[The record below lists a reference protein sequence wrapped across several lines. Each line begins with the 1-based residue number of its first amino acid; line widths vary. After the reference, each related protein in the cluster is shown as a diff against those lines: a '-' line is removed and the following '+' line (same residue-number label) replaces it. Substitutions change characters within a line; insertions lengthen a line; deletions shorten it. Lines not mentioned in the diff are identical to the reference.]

1 MQFLHPVYELHEPH
15 VETPLPEE
23 HVADAGLMHCA
34 EEGHQL
40 QAPPLGLPP
49 EMQLLHPVYEL
60 QEPHVETGLPEEHV
74 PDDEV
79 SIHWEED
86 GHHWQL
92 LLPEESLVEVQVLHP
107 VIVLQGKGHVSNP

>member
-1 MQFLHPVYELHEPH
+1 MQDVTGARVLDGQVDVEELTHWPEYGHHPHPA
-15 VETPLPEE
+15 
-23 HVADAGLMHCA
+23 ADV
-34 EEGHQL
+34 
-40 QAPPLGLPP
+40 
-49 EMQLLHPVYEL
+49 QLLQPVYEL
-60 QEPHVETGLPEEHV
+60 QEPHEETGLPEEHV